1 MPKKPKPIHPILREM
16 RQRIGDSF
24 QLIRQDMDALP
35 ELTGVEHSP
44 MATIGVVVLDDGDV
58 LDSCCLVNGR
68 QDIVM
73 HNLAVIMVEAGIHPI
88 EIIPIFMRVYADKQE
103 KMKAERA
110 EN

>member
-24 QLIRQDMDALP
+24 RLIRQDMDALP
-35 ELTGVEHSP
+35 ELTGEPHNP

-68 QDIVM
+68 QDMVM
-73 HNLAVIMVEAGIHPI
+73 HTLAVIMVEAGINPI
-88 EIIPIFMRVYADKQE
+88 QMLPIFMQVQADRQE
-103 KMKAERA
+103 KKNAERA